1 MCTEGL
7 LAFQLLFWFFFLFF
21 LCKVLITE
29 FANDYITTETQSHYT
44 TSGCALWLICSPDSQ
59 YLGKKIHR
67 VVTIK
72 RIGVE

>member
-1 MCTEGL
+1 MHGRFACLSTFG
-7 LAFQLLFWFFFLFF
+7 FFFSIF

-44 TSGCALWLICSPDSQ
+44 TSGCALWLICSSDSQ

-72 RIGVE
+72 RIDME